1 MRKTYRY
8 DKKLGR
14 MVEIKRGAEG
24 NRNGPYIMGD
34 IEPYQAVGPEQ
45 GKWITSRSQHREYL
59 RKHGLIE
66 VGNER
71 KYFDGK
77 PH

>member
-14 MVEIKRGAEG
+14 MVEVKRDVVVE
-24 NRNGPYIMGD
+24 RKGPHIIGD
-34 IEPYQAVGPEQ
+34 ITPYQAVGPEY
-45 GKWITSRSQHREYL
+45 GKWITSRSEHRAYL
-59 RKHGLIE
+59 KEHGLQE